1 MKKKVLASVLA
12 LGMAISLAACG
23 GAASGTSGS
32 SEPAP
37 AAAEEETKVEEAVAD
52 AASTEQV
59 EAAVAT
65 EEAAADDAA
74 AGFQEYPIWEDEEVG
89 GLMNV
94 SGVYFQPVPMTDG
107 SDPAD
112 YNMHF
117 EADIAALEGNKLGY
131 GAGDWIPYLTVDYA
145 IINSKGE
152 TAAEGTFMPM
162 SASDGPHYGAN
173 IKLADADTY
182 SVKLTFHSPAE
193 NNYLLH
199 TDAETGPGAASFDE
213 YFPDGKLELE
223 LKDVWDYTPQEW

>member
-23 GAASGTSGS
+23 GSASSTS
-32 SEPAP
+32 SEPA
-37 AAAEEETKVEEAVAD
+37 AAAEGETKVEEAVAD

-59 EAAVAT
+59 EAEVAT
-65 EEAAADDAA
+65 EEAAADAS

-117 EADIAALEGNKLGY
+117 EADVAALEGNKLGY

-223 LKDVWDYTPQEW
+223 LKDVWQYTPQEW

>member
-1 MKKKVLASVLA
+1 MMKRKIVA
-12 LGMAISLAACG
+12 LAAIAAFAAMSLSACG
-23 GAASGTSGS
+23 SKQQAT
-32 SEPAP
+32 E
-37 AAAEEETKVEEAVAD
+37 AAATTEAVA
-52 AASTEQV
+52 SESV
-59 EAAVAT
+59 EATV
-65 EEAAADDAA
+65 EDSAAAAPGEA
-74 AGFQEYPIWEDEEVG
+74 AGFTEIPIFEDEQIDFIN
-89 GLMNV
+89 L
-94 SGVYFQPVPMTDG
+94 SAVYFQPVPMTDG

-117 EADIAALEGNKLGY
+117 EADVAALEGNKLGY

-223 LKDVWDYTPQEW
+223 LKDVWQYTPQEW

>member
-1 MKKKVLASVLA
+1 MKKKLIAGALA
-12 LGMAISLAACG
+12 LGMVVLSLTACG
-23 GAASGTSGS
+23 GSASNTV
-32 SEPAP
+32 AP
-37 AAAEEETKVEEAVAD
+37 AAEEETKEEEAVA
-52 AASTEQV
+52 TETTTV
-59 EAAVAT
+59 EAEVAT

-117 EADIAALEGNKLGY
+117 EADVAALEGNKLGY

-145 IINSKGE
+145 IIGSNGE

-223 LKDVWDYTPQEW
+223 LKDVWQYTPQEW